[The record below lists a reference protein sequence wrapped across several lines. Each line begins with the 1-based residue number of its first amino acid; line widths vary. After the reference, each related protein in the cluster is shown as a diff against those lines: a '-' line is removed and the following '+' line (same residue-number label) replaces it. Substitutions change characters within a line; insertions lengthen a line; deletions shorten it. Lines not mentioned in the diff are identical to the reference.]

1 MKYLISACLVG
12 ENVRYDGKNCYAP
25 ALKQLV
31 ATQQAMIICPEVAGG
46 LSTPRLPAEI
56 IGGDGIDVL
65 NGRAQVRDSAGN
77 DQSKAF
83 IDGAYQAL
91 KLAQAHQ
98 VTHVVLKANSPSC
111 GTHKIYDG
119 SFSGIQ
125 TVGQGV
131 TAALLT
137 QHGFQVIDENQFLQL
152 LAQEDS
158 MF

>member
-12 ENVRYDGKNCYAP
+12 ENVRYDGKNCYTH

-31 ATQQAMIICPEVAGG
+31 ATKQATIICPEVAGG

-56 IGGDGIDVL
+56 VGGDGVDVL
-65 NGRAQVRDSAGN
+65 NGHARVLDSAGN
-77 DQSKAF
+77 DQRAAF
-83 IDGAYQAL
+83 IDGAYQTL
-91 KLAQAHQ
+91 KLAQKLQ

-111 GTHKIYDG
+111 GTQKIYDG

-131 TAALLT
+131 TAALLS
-137 QHGFQVIDENQFLQL
+137 QHGFQVIDENQFLQH
-152 LAQEDS
+152 LAQENS
-158 MF
+158 TA